1 MFTPLIDM
9 ENLRRSGR
17 QTSRVDYRSNLIPS
31 YPESAPQNEFEARIA
46 QLNNETFDSSSLSIV
61 DDVLAYSLFS
71 SKRRTHGYRTL
82 TTDRALGEEGTP
94 ISKEQGLALRHIYKD
109 CVGEQ
114 GKGIEESIKAACDC
128 MARAL
133 PEVFSRDRVP
143 ILRQ

>member
-17 QTSRVDYRSNLIPS
+17 QASRVDYRSNLIPS

-82 TTDRALGEEGTP
+82 TTDRALGEEYPYQQGTRVSSASH
-94 ISKEQGLALRHIYKD
+94 IQGL
-109 CVGEQ
+109 
-114 GKGIEESIKAACDC
+114 
-128 MARAL
+128 
-133 PEVFSRDRVP
+133 
-143 ILRQ
+143 